1 MNSIHRLTRSLRTAC
16 LLSFLL
22 LIGCSSGED
31 AHANHDH
38 DTDSN
43 HSHGNESESHQES
56 SK

>member
-1 MNSIHRLTRSLRTAC
+1 MNNIHRLARPLRTAC

-31 AHANHDH
+31 AHADHDH

-43 HSHGNESESHQES
+43 HSHENGSESHQES